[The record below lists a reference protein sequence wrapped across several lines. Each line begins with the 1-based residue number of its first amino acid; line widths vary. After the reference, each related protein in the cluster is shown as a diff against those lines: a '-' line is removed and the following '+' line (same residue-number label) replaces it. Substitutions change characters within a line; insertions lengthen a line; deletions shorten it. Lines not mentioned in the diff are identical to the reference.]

1 MTFFQKMRVRLARF
15 MQGRNGA
22 DHLANCTLLLGLA
35 FAILDMFLHTG
46 VIGLIGLILYGY
58 TLFRMFSRNRGKR
71 MRENQKYLSIT
82 GTIRTKCRQFI
93 QRQKN
98 RKQYKYFKC
107 PKCRAL
113 LRLTRGCGQVN
124 VTCARCKHEFSQK
137 A

>member
-1 MTFFQKMRVRLARF
+1 MTFFQKLRIRFARF
-15 MQGRNGA
+15 MQGRNGP
-22 DHLANCTLLLGLA
+22 DQLANCTLFLA
-35 FAILDMFLHTG
+35 LALAVADLFLRTAIIGFAGIA
-46 VIGLIGLILYGY
+46 LYGY

-71 MRENQKYLSIT
+71 MRENQKYLALT
-82 GTIRTKCRQFI
+82 GNLRKKTRQFI

-107 PKCRAL
+107 PNCRAL